1 MVHHRFD
8 PSFDPRFDPSF
19 DPSFDPRFE
28 LIQEAEKST
37 QSLGLGLGLPIP
49 YTDLW
54 PQIQLREEIRGD
66 ERWWNWQTTV
76 NWRKNPGSLRWFLSL
91 VYIQEKSTALCGTRK
106 QRNLSEAGL

>member
-1 MVHHRFD
+1 MWECVVNLEEKTPPPHFMVHH
-8 PSFDPRFDPSF
+8 RFDPSF

-49 YTDLW
+49 YTDLG

-66 ERWWNWQTTV
+66 ER
-76 NWRKNPGSLRWFLSL
+76 
-91 VYIQEKSTALCGTRK
+91 
-106 QRNLSEAGL
+106 